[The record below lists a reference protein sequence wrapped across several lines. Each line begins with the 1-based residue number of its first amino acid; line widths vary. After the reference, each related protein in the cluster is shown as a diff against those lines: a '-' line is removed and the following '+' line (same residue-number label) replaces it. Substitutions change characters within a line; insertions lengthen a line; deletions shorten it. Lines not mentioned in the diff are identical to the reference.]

1 MKIIAFLNGKG
12 GTGKTTLAINVAW
25 CLAMLGFKVAV
36 VDTDPQGSILNWQD
50 KQKCP
55 FDVYLADNEKDVY
68 NLRKRL
74 TFYDYVIIDGAAAI
88 TAISSAAIMVSDAVL
103 IPLTASPL
111 DFAACAGIVTMI
123 EARRDLKPVHAAFI
137 VTKQVTNASMNNI
150 LRESIKESGL
160 IRLKTGTGNR
170 QSYVKSL
177 LDGGSIFNGNDSQ
190 AKAEIQLIT
199 KEIQELIA

>member
-12 GTGKTTLAINVAW
+12 GVGKTTLAINVAW

-177 LDGGSIFNGNDSQ
+177 LDGGSIFNGSDSQ